1 MCVYICMHIYVHI
14 YICIKDGVM
23 NLREGAWER
32 FEGGT
37 EVGNQWNYTCISKN
51 INKNVFLM

>member
-1 MCVYICMHIYVHI
+1 
-14 YICIKDGVM
+14 M